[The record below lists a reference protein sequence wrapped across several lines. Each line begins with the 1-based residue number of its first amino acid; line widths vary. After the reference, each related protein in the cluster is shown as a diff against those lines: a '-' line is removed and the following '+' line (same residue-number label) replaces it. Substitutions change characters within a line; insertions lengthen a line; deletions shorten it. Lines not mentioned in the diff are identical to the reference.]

1 MTGHLTPEAVA
12 EYDVGLLP
20 AAEAAAAAAH
30 LDACPACARVLA
42 DVRAVPA
49 RLSAAAPGPMPASVV
64 ARLEAALAMEA
75 AVTVAPREGVPEG
88 AVLRSGGASPG
99 VRPRRSTRLLAG
111 LAAAATVL
119 GVLALAVPY
128 LRGSGTVGESTSAP
142 AGGSA
147 PQAPAASQ
155 APSTTPPSLGARY
168 AGPLVVSTD
177 DRSYTRARLAAQVG
191 SVLAAPPVLPG
202 RRSLEAGPPEDRVV
216 RYDEERLRRC
226 LAALGVTVAP
236 RLVDP
241 ARFEGRAAI
250 VIVVPRAD
258 DGTHGRVS
266 VVADNCGADPP
277 TLLAEA
283 EVSLP

>member
-1 MTGHLTPEAVA
+1 
-12 EYDVGLLP
+12 
-20 AAEAAAAAAH
+20 
-30 LDACPACARVLA
+30 
-42 DVRAVPA
+42 
-49 RLSAAAPGPMPASVV
+49 MPASVV

-75 AVTVAPREGVPEG
+75 AATVAPPERAPE
-88 AVLRSGGASPG
+88 AVALRSAGAPPG

-128 LRGSGTVGESTSAP
+128 LRGSGMVDESTSAP
-142 AGGSA
+142 AGGAA
-147 PQAPAASQ
+147 PQAPAASRV
-155 APSTTPPSLGARY
+155 PSSTPTSLGARY
-168 AGPLVVSTD
+168 SGPLAVSTD
-177 DRSYTRARLAAQVG
+177 DRSYTRAGLAAQAG
-191 SVLAAPPVLPG
+191 SALAGPAMLPG
-202 RRSLEAGPPEDRVV
+202 RRSLEAWPPEDHVV
-216 RYDEERLRRC
+216 PYDEERLRRC

-241 ARFEGRAAI
+241 ALFEGRTAI

-258 DGTHGRVS
+258 DGTRGRVS
-266 VVADNCGADPP
+266 VVADNCGGRPP